1 MGDARVIAADVSYVR
16 SVTGACGPFLRP
28 TKTGRG
34 MMSRSAFAGAVS
46 IVRVNKT
53 VTLSFLVVSAAIL
66 IGSLAAGPALALS
79 TFTVNR
85 TTNESD
91 ASTADGM
98 CDVDAATA
106 GNQCTLKA
114 AIQQAN
120 ANANPTETDTIRFKI
135 PGDPTKL
142 KSIKPTSELPAITQ
156 SVFINGY
163 SQRGSSQN
171 TRARGAINA
180 VPKIQLDGSGITGP
194 GAADADGLTIQGASN
209 ITIRGLVI
217 NRFGRSGIFLTSTD
231 GSDNNHIEGNF
242 IGTNAAGTA
251 IADASGDPIGNGA
264 KGVEINGNNAGNVV
278 GGSAP
283 EQRNLISG
291 NEGDGVFAGT
301 DGTDTIQGNLI
312 GTDKTGTKDLHNGGT
327 SENGEGVNLGG
338 QNSVVLDNIIAF
350 NTSDGVQVRSNFTGT
365 GHDIG
370 PNSIFSNDG
379 LGIDLVDG
387 TINGVPSNGDGTNAN
402 DGGTANDADT
412 GPNDMQNF
420 PTISSARTSSS
431 TGDTTIRAF
440 VDTVP
445 NTEYLIRFYSNAR
458 DTAEGKTFIGDR
470 AVTTDAN
477 GIFSISDFVANRTVP
492 VGQSI
497 TATATR
503 VVAPRNTSEFSGES
517 RPVRSA
523 P

>member
-1 MGDARVIAADVSYVR
+1 
-16 SVTGACGPFLRP
+16 
-28 TKTGRG
+28 
-34 MMSRSAFAGAVS
+34 MSRSAFACAVS
-46 IVRVNKT
+46 IARENKT
-53 VTLSFLVVSAAIL
+53 LTLSFLVMSAAIL
-66 IGSLAAGPALALS
+66 IGSLSANPALALS

-91 ASTADGM
+91 ASTTDGV

-106 GNQCTLKA
+106 GNQCTFKA

-120 ANANPTETDTIRFKI
+120 ANANPTETDTIRFNI

-163 SQRGSSQN
+163 SQPGSSQN
-171 TRARGAINA
+171 TRATGAINA
-180 VPKIQLDGSGITGP
+180 VPKVQLDGSGISG
-194 GAADADGLTIQGASN
+194 ADADGLIIQGASN

-251 IADASGDPIGNGA
+251 ILDASGAPIGNGNA
-264 KGVEINGNNAGNVV
+264 GVEINGLNAGNVV
-278 GGSAP
+278 GGGAP

-291 NEGDGVFAGT
+291 NDGDGVFAGT

-327 SENGEGVNLGG
+327 SDNGEGVNLGG
-338 QNSVVLDNIIAF
+338 QNSVVSGNIIAF

-387 TINGVPSNGDGTNAN
+387 TINGVPTNGDGTNAN

-431 TGDTTIRAF
+431 SGDTTIRAF
-440 VDTVP
+440 LDTVP
-445 NTEYLIRFYSNAR
+445 NTQYVIRFYSNPR
-458 DTAEGKTFIGDR
+458 DTGEGKTFIGER
-470 AVTTDAN
+470 TVTTDAN
-477 GIFSISDFVANRTVP
+477 GISSITDFVANKTVP

-497 TATATR
+497 TATATK
-503 VVAPRNTSEFSGES
+503 VLAPRNTSEFSGEPRS
-517 RPVRSA
+517 VRSA